1 MQLQQIKVSRTDKTE
16 GITCENEIISTG
28 SRQARCEIRSTQM
41 VNPSSRVMRPM
52 PARLPPNVQRNNIT
66 RWCRMSIVM
75 SNQPEEAVIELYWNN
90 YASVLLLEKEV
101 KYVWKKRWSLMTCLY
116 IVVRY
121 LGLVLALLC
130 GISLGG
136 GLVYMPVT
144 PYVRSYDIAIII
156 EWGFSVY
163 MLFSEGKS
171 FIAETSSCSTEFA
184 SAVVLIWRLYALY
197 KKSKRL
203 LFVLLGLLLPIV
215 AISIVSDVYTYSRR
229 SAFSVVLAAAILV
242 KHLKQRRDIKAR
254 PNSSMIMIV
263 QYHIIAFVLNLAN
276 QIVKVMLVRGSD
288 FPTSVTTLL
297 ELFMDI
303 APFIIAPRLII
314 SIWDMHAH
322 DNCVHVSKTFADCIC
337 WTSLSTSKEDETG
350 SQSRLMFAYFPTRT
364 I

>member
-1 MQLQQIKVSRTDKTE
+1 
-16 GITCENEIISTG
+16 
-28 SRQARCEIRSTQM
+28 
-41 VNPSSRVMRPM
+41 
-52 PARLPPNVQRNNIT
+52 
-66 RWCRMSIVM
+66 M
-75 SNQPEEAVIELYWNN
+75 SNQLEESVIELYWNN
-90 YASVLLLEKEV
+90 YASVIILTLISYEYLLLLEKEV

-130 GISLGG
+130 GIWG
-136 GLVYMPVT
+136 GLMYMPVT

-163 MLFSEGKS
+163 LLFSEGKS

-184 SAVVLIWRLYALY
+184 SAAVLIWRLYALY
-197 KKSKRL
+197 NKSKRL

-229 SAFSVVLAAAILV
+229 SAFSVEEIVLPNAKFCTLSFHVSNWPVINAIIIVCYDVLLIVLAAAILK
-242 KHLKQRRDIKAR
+242 KHLKQRRNIKAR

-263 QYHIIAFVLNLAN
+263 QYHIITFVLNLAN

-297 ELFMDI
+297 ELFMDT

-322 DNCVHVSKTFADCIC
+322 DNCVHVSTTFADCIC
-337 WTSLSTSKEDETG
+337 WTSLSTSEEHETG
-350 SQSRLMFAYFPTRT
+350 SRSRLIFTLSRKSYL